1 MLLILILLLTTIPII
16 EIFLLLQVGEAI
28 GTWNTVGIVIFTG
41 LLGAYALRTQG
52 RAIFRRLELKLY
64 RGELPTNPIVHSL
77 FILIG
82 GILMI
87 TPGLLT
93 DLVGFGMVLPFTRPL
108 FVGIFKSFFRKFG
121 QVHVRTYRATE
132 NPFHGQWKEVPS
144 ATEEIK
150 KSKTSL
156 CKADII
162 DLNAFK
168 EKNNQ
173 NHPHST
179 D

>member
-93 DLVGFGMVLPFTRPL
+93 DLVGFVWSYLL
-108 FVGIFKSFFRKFG
+108 LALYSSVSLKVSFANLVKYMCVPIEPRK
-121 QVHVRTYRATE
+121 T
-132 NPFHGQWKEVPS
+132 PS
-144 ATEEIK
+144 MANGKRSPRRQK
-150 KSKTSL
+150 K
-156 CKADII
+156 
-162 DLNAFK
+162 
-168 EKNNQ
+168 
-173 NHPHST
+173 
-179 D
+179 